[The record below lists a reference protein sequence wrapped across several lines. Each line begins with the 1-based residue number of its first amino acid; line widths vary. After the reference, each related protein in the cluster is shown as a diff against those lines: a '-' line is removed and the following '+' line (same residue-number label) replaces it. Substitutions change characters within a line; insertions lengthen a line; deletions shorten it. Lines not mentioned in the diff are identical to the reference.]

1 MSRHPQGFP
10 PHRERVLPASRYLA
24 PYVQTPPDVVDRML
38 AFSGVGAG
46 DVVVDLGAG
55 DGRVILTAAQ
65 TYGVRA
71 VGYEIDSD
79 LVADARRSIREAGV
93 EHLAEIRKQD
103 MLAADLSEAT
113 VVALY
118 LTSAA
123 NIRVRRHILEQVKP
137 QTRIV
142 SHEFGMGMWR
152 PARVERMRD
161 ASGVFRTLYLWQR

>member
-1 MSRHPQGFP
+1 MIRHPQGFP

-93 EHLAEIRKQD
+93 EHLAEI
-103 MLAADLSEAT
+103 
-113 VVALY
+113 
-118 LTSAA
+118 
-123 NIRVRRHILEQVKP
+123 
-137 QTRIV
+137 
-142 SHEFGMGMWR
+142 
-152 PARVERMRD
+152 
-161 ASGVFRTLYLWQR
+161 